1 MERIVI
7 TIIGPTCSGKTS
19 LSLMLA
25 KELQT
30 EIISA
35 DSRQIFKYLSIG
47 TAKPTRDETDK
58 IKHHF
63 IDTLEPDVDY
73 NISKFEINGLKIIEE
88 LLAKNKIPV
97 VVGGSGLYIKAL
109 VDGIINQVETD
120 NNYRAELMNMRD
132 KYGNEYIYNLLRKID
147 PQSADNM
154 LPQNWK
160 RVIRALEVFHISGK
174 PIWQLHKEQ
183 KREININF
191 IQYGLNWNRETLY
204 KNIEAR
210 VDKMIDEGLV
220 AELKNVL
227 AMGYQRSVN
236 ALNTVGYKELY
247 DFLDGKITLE
257 RAIELI
263 KRDTRRF
270 AKRQFTWFRRDERIK
285 WFDVNSASDLLEIKN
300 SILNDLELK
309 TGL

>member
-1 MERIVI
+1 MERVVV

-25 KELQT
+25 EELKT

-47 TAKPTRDETDK
+47 TAKPTKEETDK

-63 IDTLEPDVDY
+63 IDCLEPDVNY
-73 NISKFEINGLKIIEE
+73 NISKFEIDGLKIIEE
-88 LLAKNKIPV
+88 LFKNKKTPV

-109 VDGIINQVETD
+109 VDGIINEVETD
-120 NNYRAELMNMRD
+120 DEYRSDLMEQRE
-132 KYGNEYIYNLLRKID
+132 KYGNEYIYDLLREVD
-147 PQSADNM
+147 PESAANM

-160 RVIRALEVFHISGK
+160 RVIRALEVYHITGK
-174 PIWQLHKEQ
+174 PIWEHHREQ
-183 KREININF
+183 KRDVEISF
-191 IQYGLNWNRETLY
+191 LQYGLNWDREILY
-204 KNIEAR
+204 QNIEKR
-210 VDKMIDEGLV
+210 VDQMINDGLV
-220 AELKNVL
+220 SELEKVL
-227 AMGYQRSVN
+227 EMGYSRSVN

-247 DFLDGKITLE
+247 DFLDAKITLE
-257 RAIELI
+257 RAVELI

-285 WFDVNSASDLLEIKN
+285 WFDVNFASDLPKIKDL
-300 SILNDLELK
+300 ILSDLKLK
-309 TGL
+309 AGL

>member
-1 MERIVI
+1 MERVVV

-25 KELQT
+25 EELQT

-47 TAKPTRDETDK
+47 TAKPTKEETDK

-63 IDTLEPDVDY
+63 IDTLEPDINY
-73 NISKFEINGLKIIEE
+73 NISKFEIDGLKVIED
-88 LLAKNKIPV
+88 LFSKNKIPV

-109 VDGIINQVETD
+109 IDGIINDVETD
-120 NNYRAELMNMRD
+120 DEYRAELMKQREEF
-132 KYGNEYIYNLLRKID
+132 GNEHIYNILREVD
-147 PQSADNM
+147 PQSAENM

-174 PIWQLHKEQ
+174 PIWQHHNEQ
-183 KREININF
+183 KRDTDIKF
-191 IQYGLNWNRETLY
+191 LQYGLNWDREILY
-204 KNIEAR
+204 QNIEKR
-210 VDKMIDEGLV
+210 VDQMVNDGLL
-220 AELKNVL
+220 AELQNVL
-227 AMGYQRSVN
+227 EMGFERSVN

-247 DFLDGKITLE
+247 DFIDEKITLE

-285 WFDVNSASDLLEIKN
+285 WFDVNSASDLSEIKN
-300 SILNDLELK
+300 SILKDLELK